1 MFNQFVAGVK
11 VQYRKILFVIDVMN
25 PGGGAQKVLPYLLR
39 ILQKNGVQV
48 RLIVLKKTA
57 EVVPLDDL
65 RVDYILPNRETR
77 LLENSFKILD
87 TLTREAKNFE
97 LICSFMDFITCYFV
111 ALSSRLAQIP
121 YYAFVRCEPSFVVE
135 TFPYKH
141 VNQDLYSLCLQN
153 AQKVICNSKSSSVD
167 IMKNFG
173 VLEEKIFLLYN
184 PIDMQQIQK
193 DSRKTMELSIKK
205 YNEIFC
211 VSVGRLHPQKNY
223 LILLKSFLKL
233 QDLRI
238 KLFIIGEGEQKQEM
252 EKFICEHYLSNVIL
266 LGYQNNIY
274 PFLAQADIFV
284 HGSLYEGFPNVV
296 LEAACLKKPLVLSN
310 IMPHKDFFA
319 ARGALFFDPENVDDL
334 AAKIRDLACNQQE
347 RDHLAKEAF
356 SVVQDYQGENFEKQ
370 LWEIFNITNLS
381 VNEQ

>member
-1 MFNQFVAGVK
+1 
-11 VQYRKILFVIDVMN
+11 MN

-48 RLIVLKKTA
+48 RLIVLKKTT
-57 EVVPLDDL
+57 EVMLLDDL
-65 RVDYILPNRETR
+65 SVEYILPNRETR

-111 ALSSRLAQIP
+111 ALISKFAQIP
-121 YYAFVRCEPSFVVE
+121 YYAFVRCEPSFVEE

-141 VNQDLYSLCLQN
+141 VNHDLYSLCLQN
-153 AQKVICNSKSSSVD
+153 AQNVICNSKSSSVD
-167 IMKNFG
+167 IIKNFG
-173 VLEEKIFLLYN
+173 VPKEKIFLLYN

-193 DSRKTMELSIKK
+193 DLRKTIELPIKK
-205 YNEIFC
+205 DNEIFC
-211 VSVGRLHPQKNY
+211 LSVGRLNPQKNY
-223 LILLKSFLKL
+223 LTLLKSFLEL

-238 KLFIIGEGEQKQEM
+238 KLFIIGEGEQRKEM
-252 EKFICEHYLSNVIL
+252 EQFICKHHLSNVML

-284 HGSLYEGFPNVV
+284 HGSLFEGFPNVV
-296 LEAACLKKPLVLSN
+296 LEAACLKKPLILSD

-319 ARGALFFDPENVDDL
+319 ARGALFFNPEDVDDL
-334 AAKIRDLACNQQE
+334 TMKIKDLACNQQK

-356 SVVQDYQGENFEKQ
+356 SVIQEYQGENFEKQ
-370 LWEIFNITNLS
+370 IQKIFNIANFS